1 MQEQADEIIEKM
13 NDMIRYTTIL
23 DYDNFMEDYNRIK
36 DLILKESYNIIK
48 IGNTQ
53 KDDNVHK
60 GINTVIEKNVKIE
73 MQYHTRE
80 SLN

>member
-23 DYDNFMEDYNRIK
+23 DYDNFMEDNNRIK

-48 IGNTQ
+48 IGNT
-53 KDDNVHK
+53 
-60 GINTVIEKNVKIE
+60 
-73 MQYHTRE
+73 
-80 SLN
+80 

>member
-48 IGNTQ
+48 IGNT
-53 KDDNVHK
+53 
-60 GINTVIEKNVKIE
+60 
-73 MQYHTRE
+73 
-80 SLN
+80 

>member
-1 MQEQADEIIEKM
+1 MGENVISEIIFMQEQADEIIEKM

-48 IGNTQ
+48 IGNT
-53 KDDNVHK
+53 
-60 GINTVIEKNVKIE
+60 
-73 MQYHTRE
+73 
-80 SLN
+80 

>member
-13 NDMIRYTTIL
+13 NDMIRYMTIL

-48 IGNTQ
+48 IGNT
-53 KDDNVHK
+53 
-60 GINTVIEKNVKIE
+60 
-73 MQYHTRE
+73 
-80 SLN
+80 

>member
-23 DYDNFMEDYNRIK
+23 DYDNFMEDYNIIK

-48 IGNTQ
+48 IGNT
-53 KDDNVHK
+53 
-60 GINTVIEKNVKIE
+60 
-73 MQYHTRE
+73 
-80 SLN
+80 